1 MDDLNYNQNILSNI
15 YIMSFKHGLISIAY
29 NSNSKLLRN
38 VNKGTQ
44 VARSQLV
51 KQQQTNS

>member
-15 YIMSFKHGLISIAY
+15 YIMSFKHGLISIVY

>member
-15 YIMSFKHGLISIAY
+15 YIMSSKHGLISIVY
-29 NSNSKLLRN
+29 NSKSKLLRN